1 MPRKKGGAMETKRL
15 ETLKQLADGVAAQFG
30 SNCEVVIHEVNSSR
44 MDHSIVY
51 IVNGHVTGRKIGD
64 GASQVV
70 MPGLGIIWVI

>member
-1 MPRKKGGAMETKRL
+1 METKRL

-51 IVNGHVTGRKIGD
+51 IVNGHVTERL
-64 GASQVV
+64 ATERLRWCWSRCSTM
-70 MPGLGIIWVI
+70 MPGLGIIWAI